1 MKFAVIGGD
10 RRAAIL
16 CALLLEDG
24 HRVQCFGLE
33 KAELPKAVQKAGCLQ
48 SAVYGADWVLLPVPA
63 EKGGNIL
70 TPLSVQELSAQELL
84 AVLWPGQVLCGGALG
99 PDTSLG
105 AVRAGLAVY
114 DLMRRRD
121 FTVSNAAVTAEGAAE
136 LLMKSSPKCLWG
148 SHVLITGWGRIASI
162 LAPKLKALGAYVTV
176 AARKTGDRAM
186 AEAQGMG
193 SCRFEELPLIVE
205 DVDFVVNTVPAP
217 VLDEGVLQLL
227 RPGTVLLEL
236 ASAPGGFDRAAAE
249 AQGLTAVHAPGL
261 PGAAAPYTAAEL
273 IRNTVYTIIRERE
286 DSHGE

>member
-16 CALLLEDG
+16 CALLAEDG
-24 HRVQCFGLE
+24 HRVQSFALE
-33 KAELPKAVQKAGCLQ
+33 KADLPGTVQRAGCLQ
-48 SAVYGADWVLLPVPA
+48 SAVYGVDWVLLPVPA
-63 EKGGNIL
+63 ERNGKL
-70 TPLSVQELSAQELL
+70 VTPLSLEEIDTTELL

-105 AVRAGLAVY
+105 AVRAGLSVY

-136 LLMKSSPKCLWG
+136 LLMRSSPKCLWG
-148 SHVLITGWGRIASI
+148 SHVLLTGWGRIAAI
-162 LAPKLKALGAYVTV
+162 LAPKLRALGAYVTV

-193 SCRFEELPLIVE
+193 SVRFEELPLITE

-217 VLDEGVLQLL
+217 VLDATVLHTL

-249 AQGLTAVHAPGL
+249 SAELQVVDAPGL

-273 IRNTVYTIIRERE
+273 IRDTVYTIIRERE
-286 DSHGE
+286 DSHGT